1 MKKLRKKRIQK
12 MAFLMQFIQGF
23 LSSIFPQISYSEEKS
38 GTVREIILSKPS
50 MEPAGKFVPLYQ
62 AYLTYMEM
70 LDTDRSMID
79 MQTESRLADFDTWQA
94 VMRESCD
101 HLIQIFNERY
111 PGLMRL
117 QAQKLPKQTNEINEF
132 MLKFREGIDRFKMMY
147 GLIEL

>member
-1 MKKLRKKRIQK
+1 M
-12 MAFLMQFIQGF
+12 
-23 LSSIFPQISYSEEKS
+23 
-38 GTVREIILSKPS
+38 
-50 MEPAGKFVPLYQ
+50 PLYQ

-70 LDTDRSMID
+70 LDADRSMID

-111 PGLMRL
+111 LGLMRL
-117 QAQKLPKQTNEINEF
+117 QAQKLPKQTDEINEF
-132 MLKFREGIDRFKMMY
+132 MLKFREGIDNFKMMY